1 MDTFIAAK
9 QRSSEAAKHSTKK
22 NLNLIPNNKNLLP
35 KSLND
40 LLLDRIKKNYTY
52 EVYYYKKTDNGYM
65 DFSDVMEDKYSWSLN
80 ALYDDD
86 YKEKFYS
93 GEILNEFKNYS
104 LIRSD
109 ILNKTS
115 TPDFNSYIEDVCDT
129 LKLDIKG
136 EYIIIRISRVKKK

>member
-1 MDTFIAAK
+1 L

-65 DFSDVMEDKYSWSLN
+65 DFSDVMEDKYS
-80 ALYDDD
+80 
-86 YKEKFYS
+86 
-93 GEILNEFKNYS
+93 
-104 LIRSD
+104 
-109 ILNKTS
+109 
-115 TPDFNSYIEDVCDT
+115 
-129 LKLDIKG
+129 
-136 EYIIIRISRVKKK
+136 